1 MLEDKSISKKVCLI
15 IGGNGKVGKSICK
28 DMEAKGWLVISINR
42 SKPQEEFSWISLVCD
57 VTLEDYF
64 EEQVQNI
71 ENKYGNIE
79 VLINCGCVRPMKDFF
94 NDPIEKWKD
103 SILTNSLILFVPS
116 RIVGKLMTSRKF
128 GSIINVSSI
137 YGMRGP
143 KQNIYRNCD
152 FETEPD
158 YAYNKSAIIGFTKYI
173 ASYFAS
179 SGVRANT
186 VVLGGVENMQDN
198 NFKKYYNDRV
208 PMGRMC
214 IPSEIP
220 GVFSFLAGKDSTY
233 ITGAVICVDG
243 GWTAT

>member
-1 MLEDKSISKKVCLI
+1 
-15 IGGNGKVGKSICK
+15 
-28 DMEAKGWLVISINR
+28 
-42 SKPQEEFSWISLVCD
+42 
-57 VTLEDYF
+57 
-64 EEQVQNI
+64 
-71 ENKYGNIE
+71 
-79 VLINCGCVRPMKDFF
+79 
-94 NDPIEKWKD
+94 
-103 SILTNSLILFVPS
+103 
-116 RIVGKLMTSRKF
+116 MTSRKF

-173 ASYFAS
+173 SSYFAS

-214 IPSEIP
+214 NPSEIP

-243 GWTAT
+243 GWTGT

>member
-1 MLEDKSISKKVCLI
+1 MYEDKSLSKKVCLI

-94 NDPIEKWKD
+94 NDPIEKWKE

-173 ASYFAS
+173 SSYFAS

-214 IPSEIP
+214 NPSEIP

-243 GWTAT
+243 GWTGT

>member
-1 MLEDKSISKKVCLI
+1 MCEDKLHSKKVCLI

-64 EEQVQNI
+64 KAQVKNI

-143 KQNIYRNCD
+143 KQNIYRDCD

-173 ASYFAS
+173 SSYFAS

-208 PMGRMC
+208 PLGRMC
-214 IPSEIP
+214 NPSEIP

-243 GWTAT
+243 GWTGT

>member
-1 MLEDKSISKKVCLI
+1 MLEDKSMSKKVCLI

-28 DMEAKGWLVISINR
+28 DMEAKDWLVISINR
-42 SKPQEEFSWISLVCD
+42 TKPQEEFSWISLVCD

-116 RIVGKLMTSRKF
+116 RIVGKLMISRKF

-220 GVFSFLAGKDSTY
+220 GLFSFLAGKDSTY